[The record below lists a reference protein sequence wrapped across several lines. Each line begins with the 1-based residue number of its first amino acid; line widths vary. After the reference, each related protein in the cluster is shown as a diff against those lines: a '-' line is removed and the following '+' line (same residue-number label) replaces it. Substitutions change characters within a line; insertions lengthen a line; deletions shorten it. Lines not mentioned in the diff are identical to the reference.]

1 MKRLA
6 VFFFFDQ
13 DGIADSYVDYFLA
26 DLAKNADRLMI
37 VCNGI
42 LTAGSRTLLTKHTQ
56 ELIVREN
63 SGYDVWAYKTAL
75 EKIGWNTLAEYEE
88 LLLCNFTV
96 FGPLYPFSEMFSAME
111 KRDLD
116 FWGIT
121 KFNRVD
127 YDPWGTICYNF
138 IPEHLQSNFIV
149 VRRSLFLSEAYRN
162 FWENMTPVRNYAEAI
177 GKYEAVFTKKFADLG
192 FRWDTYVNTDD
203 LVNVSTQPLVMCSR
217 ELVENRRCP
226 IIKRRMF
233 FQNYYDILS
242 ETDGSNCRET
252 LEYIR
257 EHCEYDTD
265 MIWENLLRTCNMAD
279 LKCSLNLNY
288 ILPSRFSAG
297 PSKSRIALIFHLFFR
312 DQIGYCRR
320 FLANLPENTDFY
332 IATPC
337 AENKAEIEE
346 ACRGLTRGKLEVHVV
361 PNRGRDLG
369 TLLIEFKSIVPEY
382 DYICFAHDKKA
393 GQVKPQAIG
402 LNFRDKC
409 FENMLF
415 SREYVENIVRTFDE
429 NPRLGMLMPPYPEH
443 GAFFFTLKDAWSIN
457 YPETLKLAE
466 RLKLRCMPDRMKE
479 PVAPLG
485 SFFWFRADAYKT
497 MLSYPW
503 KYEDFPEEPIAD
515 DGTFLHALER
525 IRPFAVQHDG
535 FYSAWVLND
544 DYARVELNNVHFML
558 KETCCALNLNAC
570 NFQNFILAVW
580 HLTGQLSRFSREWFK
595 VQARRY
601 MPPATHAFLKRLY
614 QRTRRIARLRTG
626 EE

>member
-88 LLLCNFTV
+88 LVLCNFTV

-217 ELVENRRCP
+217 ELVENRRC
-226 IIKRRMF
+226 R
-233 FQNYYDILS
+233 LS
-242 ETDGSNCRET
+242 RGEC
-252 LEYIR
+252 
-257 EHCEYDTD
+257 
-265 MIWENLLRTCNMAD
+265 
-279 LKCSLNLNY
+279 
-288 ILPSRFSAG
+288 F
-297 PSKSRIALIFHLFFR
+297 SRITMTF
-312 DQIGYCRR
+312 YRR
-320 FLANLPENTDFY
+320 RTEATAGRLWNISVNT
-332 IATPC
+332 
-337 AENKAEIEE
+337 
-346 ACRGLTRGKLEVHVV
+346 V
-361 PNRGRDLG
+361 
-369 TLLIEFKSIVPEY
+369 
-382 DYICFAHDKKA
+382 
-393 GQVKPQAIG
+393 
-402 LNFRDKC
+402 
-409 FENMLF
+409 NM
-415 SREYVENIVRTFDE
+415 I
-429 NPRLGMLMPPYPEH
+429 
-443 GAFFFTLKDAWSIN
+443 
-457 YPETLKLAE
+457 
-466 RLKLRCMPDRMKE
+466 
-479 PVAPLG
+479 
-485 SFFWFRADAYKT
+485 
-497 MLSYPW
+497 
-503 KYEDFPEEPIAD
+503 
-515 DGTFLHALER
+515 R
-525 IRPFAVQHDG
+525 I
-535 FYSAWVLND
+535 
-544 DYARVELNNVHFML
+544 
-558 KETCCALNLNAC
+558 
-570 NFQNFILAVW
+570 
-580 HLTGQLSRFSREWFK
+580 
-595 VQARRY
+595 
-601 MPPATHAFLKRLY
+601 
-614 QRTRRIARLRTG
+614 
-626 EE
+626 